1 MYKENERNLKPDVG
15 DSDPS
20 CYEEIFVEKDNES
33 DYPQIE
39 KPFNPEQI
47 DISNDRQAV
56 SNVVSMIE
64 HDEIDLAPA
73 FQRSGNIWNKG
84 KQSRLIESLLLRIPL
99 PAFYFD
105 VQVYKDEYG
114 IRQSKWQVIDGLQR
128 LCAIRNFMAELP
140 SGEQSLKLEE
150 LEFLT
155 RLNGK
160 TFAELPY
167 QYQRIIR
174 ESQLTVYLVRPGTPA
189 NVKFNIF
196 KRVNTGGVPLTQQ
209 EIRHALNQGKPAD
222 FLKALAESDHFI
234 EATDNRISPKRMLD
248 REFVNRFL
256 AFYLNQM
263 DEYQDLDSY
272 LNLALE
278 RISQKTEGQ
287 LEDIKSIFFDTLDT
301 IHRIFGKYAFCKLD
315 AYPRR
320 KPINKVLFEVVTV
333 SIAKLSYEERAQLK
347 KKETQAIV
355 DLFVRF
361 FTRDTNNLGDLVTV
375 STSEIARM
383 YRRYEVFNDFLKQI

>member
-1 MYKENERNLKPDVG
+1 MRP
-15 DSDPS
+15 
-20 CYEEIFVEKDNES
+20 
-33 DYPQIE
+33 
-39 KPFNPEQI
+39 
-47 DISNDRQAV
+47 R
-56 SNVVSMIE
+56 
-64 HDEIDLAPA
+64 
-73 FQRSGNIWNKG
+73 
-84 KQSRLIESLLLRIPL
+84 RLR
-99 PAFYFD
+99 
-105 VQVYKDEYG
+105 
-114 IRQSKWQVIDGLQR
+114 
-128 LCAIRNFMAELP
+128 ELP
-140 SGEQSLKLEE
+140 PHS
-150 LEFLT
+150 
-155 RLNGK
+155 R
-160 TFAELPY
+160 
-167 QYQRIIR
+167 R
-174 ESQLTVYLVRPGTPA
+174 
-189 NVKFNIF
+189 
-196 KRVNTGGVPLTQQ
+196 
-209 EIRHALNQGKPAD
+209 
-222 FLKALAESDHFI
+222 
-234 EATDNRISPKRMLD
+234 
-248 REFVNRFL
+248 FVNRFL